1 MQHSLQAAHL
11 SYRDIDGVYIN
22 HFHFNHVGEIEWLS
36 SSTFF
41 NPTNAKKTKLFIH
54 SSMIAILWNN
64 VLSGGLQFLKGES
77 PPAIIQTY
85 FTIFPIYEKN
95 ILPRKSLILKW

>member
-1 MQHSLQAAHL
+1 
-11 SYRDIDGVYIN
+11 
-22 HFHFNHVGEIEWLS
+22 
-36 SSTFF
+36 
-41 NPTNAKKTKLFIH
+41 
-54 SSMIAILWNN
+54 MIAILWNN

-77 PPAIIQTY
+77 PAAIIQTY